1 MDMIKLSVPGT
12 LLFRDVVLR
21 VTASACRLARAMAS
35 TNQEQE
41 PSRED
46 HGFDDKVVSAV
57 GEAFNNVA
65 IHAYRGNA
73 AGTVQL
79 EFELHADGVTI
90 RLLDNGLP
98 FEPADGHAP
107 DLSALPESRMGLY
120 IMRSCMDEV
129 GYQRGTP
136 PSAPN
141 VLTLTKRYTP

>member
-21 VTASACRLARAMAS
+21 VTASACRLARAMAHP
-35 TNQEQE
+35 NQEQE

-65 IHAYRGNA
+65 IHAYRGSA

-79 EFELHADGVTI
+79 EFEMHWDRVTI
-90 RLLDNGLP
+90 RLLDHG
-98 FEPADGHAP
+98 FAFDPAEVHAP
-107 DLSALPESRMGLY
+107 DLSTLPESRMGLY
-120 IMRSCMDEV
+120 IVRSCMDEV
-129 GYQRGTP
+129 GYQPGAA

-141 VLTLTKRYTP
+141 VLTLTKRYLP